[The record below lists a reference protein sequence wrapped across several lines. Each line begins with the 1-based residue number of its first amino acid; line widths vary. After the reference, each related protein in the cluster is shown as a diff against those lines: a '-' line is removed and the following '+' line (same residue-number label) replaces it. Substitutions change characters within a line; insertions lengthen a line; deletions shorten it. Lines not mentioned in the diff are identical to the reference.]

1 VTATAVYAVLS
12 GSFAVSADHSAS
24 SNFIQ
29 YCSGCHGQDGRGG
42 GVNSGIPDF
51 RNFVG
56 AYASDDGGRTYVLH
70 VPGVVNTSLD
80 DAEIAAVINYVMKT
94 WGGTSLRAGFIPFTA
109 REVTSRRA
117 RSVPDVVA
125 LRRQIVQRLHANG
138 ISTAQYPWP

>member
-1 VTATAVYAVLS
+1 VTATAVCAALLTSV
-12 GSFAVSADHSAS
+12 AVSADHSAS

-42 GVNSGIPDF
+42 GATSGIPDL

-56 AYASDDGGRTYVLH
+56 AFAGDEGGRTYVLH

-94 WGGTSLRAGFIPFTA
+94 WGGTSLFPDFVPFTT
-109 REVTSRRA
+109 REVIRRRA
-117 RSVPDVVA
+117 RSVQDVVA
-125 LRRQIVQRLHANG
+125 LRREIVQRLNADG
-138 ISTAQYPWP
+138 IPTAPYPWP